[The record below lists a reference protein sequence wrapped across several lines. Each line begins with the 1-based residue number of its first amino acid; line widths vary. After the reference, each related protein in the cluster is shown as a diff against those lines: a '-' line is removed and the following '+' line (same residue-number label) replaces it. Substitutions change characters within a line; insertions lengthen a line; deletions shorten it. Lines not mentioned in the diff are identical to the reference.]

1 MCMLLHCAATQWCA
15 NATCS
20 PRERLQTHAEHL
32 QCTNAVRLCGYTLS
46 WRCCHRLRLWGTW
59 GSDLARA
66 STGDVHNRFKYC
78 SAIRHQP
85 AWHLLRVLSACIAYA
100 CR

>member
-20 PRERLQTHAEHL
+20 PRERLQTHAEHCTVY
-32 QCTNAVRLCGYTLS
+32 QCSQIMQIYTVIALLSQAQVVGYL
-46 WRCCHRLRLWGTW
+46 
-59 GSDLARA
+59 GSDQARA
-66 STGDVHNRFKYC
+66 STGARTQSHKYC
-78 SAIRHQP
+78 SATRHQP
-85 AWHLLRVLSACIAYA
+85 AWHVLQVLSACVAYA